1 MQLPVG
7 FLLSW
12 MVPEPNLSAMGSVLW
27 RSLRLNTG
35 IPEPNLSVLYGPWR
49 TEHWK
54 FKFWAGKVM
63 KDWTLEVQNFWAVV
77 FKYKINWCVFREFK
91 EIVKL
96 KVFRIMARLNNWNK
110 NWCKC
115 GDFIVKCDTTRG
127 KGRGESYIVL
137 FHYGESPVSNTKSP
151 ACLFL
156 KMICV
161 CVLGFLWKRQCCV
174 SHWVVCGLRGV
185 RRKSKIFYRQK
196 LN

>member
-12 MVPEPNLSAMGSVLW
+12 MV
-27 RSLRLNTG
+27 
-35 IPEPNLSVLYGPWR
+35 PEPNLSVLYGPWR

-63 KDWTLEVQNFWAVV
+63 KDWTSEVQNFWAVV

-96 KVFRIMARLNNWNK
+96 KVFRMMSRLNNWNK

-115 GDFIVKCDTTRG
+115 GDFIFKCDTTRG

-137 FHYGESPVSNTKSP
+137 FHYGESPVSSNTKSP
-151 ACLFL
+151 ACLF
-156 KMICV
+156 
-161 CVLGFLWKRQCCV
+161 WKWSV
-174 SHWVVCGLRGV
+174 FVFWVFCEKGNVVFHTG
-185 RRKSKIFYRQK
+185 
-196 LN
+196 

>member
-1 MQLPVG
+1 
-7 FLLSW
+7 
-12 MVPEPNLSAMGSVLW
+12 MVPEPNLSVLF
-27 RSLRLNTG
+27 
-35 IPEPNLSVLYGPWR
+35 GPWR
-49 TEHWK
+49 TERWK

-115 GDFIVKCDTTRG
+115 GDFIFKCDTTRG
-127 KGRGESYIVL
+127 KGEEKAIL
-137 FHYGESPVSNTKSP
+137 FFFTMVSPRWVIQNP
-151 ACLFL
+151 LHVFFENDLCLCFGFFVKKAML
-156 KMICV
+156 CFT
-161 CVLGFLWKRQCCV
+161 LG
-174 SHWVVCGLRGV
+174 GV
-185 RRKSKIFYRQK
+185 WTSRCSKKEQNILSSK

>member
-1 MQLPVG
+1 
-7 FLLSW
+7 
-12 MVPEPNLSAMGSVLW
+12 MV
-27 RSLRLNTG
+27 
-35 IPEPNLSVLYGPWR
+35 PEPNLSVLYGPWR

-115 GDFIVKCDTTRG
+115 GDFIFKCDTTRG
-127 KGRGESYIVL
+127 KGRGESYVVL

-151 ACLFL
+151 ACLFFL

>member
-1 MQLPVG
+1 M
-7 FLLSW
+7 
-12 MVPEPNLSAMGSVLW
+12 
-27 RSLRLNTG
+27 
-35 IPEPNLSVLYGPWR
+35 SVLYGPWR

-115 GDFIVKCDTTRG
+115 GDFIFKCDTTRG

-151 ACLFL
+151 ACLF
-156 KMICV
+156 
-161 CVLGFLWKRQCCV
+161 WKWSV
-174 SHWVVCGLRGV
+174 FVFWVFCEKGNVVFHTG
-185 RRKSKIFYRQK
+185 
-196 LN
+196 